1 MGRVAFVLLFFATF
15 PGAFFGIFFGAF
27 FDAFFRAGFEAR
39 ALVFVFFLAMAGV
52 YIRGDGST

>member
-1 MGRVAFVLLFFATF
+1 MLLFFATF

-52 YIRGDGST
+52 YIRGDGGT